1 MFLKLF
7 EWDQMLFKTIKTP
20 INIKFSQNMLKLSAI
35 LSLVCCLTIF
45 GCMESNS
52 NAPKKHTDSYN
63 LNSPDATLILP
74 ASLREVSGL
83 TFVDSTSVA
92 CIQDEKGSLF
102 IFSITENK
110 ITKKYNF
117 HIDGDYEGIAKAG
130 KAIFILRSDGTL
142 FEVSDFET
150 DDFSLKTYLT
160 GIPAKDN
167 EGLCYDSTYNR
178 LLIACK
184 SNIGKGSE
192 NKDKRAIYGFDLAT
206 KTLTPEPVFDISLN
220 DIKEFAAN
228 YTFNPNAKSKK
239 KGKAKQPDIKF
250 RTSGICIHPLTK
262 KLYLLSASD
271 YMLFIFNMNGN
282 IEQIEQLDG
291 KLFNQAEGISFL
303 ENGDML
309 IANEGKKRSPTLL
322 RFNYKKH

>member
-1 MFLKLF
+1 
-7 EWDQMLFKTIKTP
+7 
-20 INIKFSQNMLKLSAI
+20 MLKLSVI
-35 LSLVCCLTIF
+35 VSLVCCLTLF

-52 NAPKKHTDSYN
+52 NTPGEFTDSYN

-83 TFVDSTSVA
+83 TLVDSTSVA

-102 IFSITENK
+102 ILNFTENK
-110 ITKKYNF
+110 VTKKYDF
-117 HIDGDYEGIAKAG
+117 HVAGDYEGIAKVG
-130 KAIFILRSDGTL
+130 KTIFILRSDGTL

-167 EGLCYDSTYNR
+167 EGLCYDSSYNR

-184 SNIGKGSE
+184 SNIGKGSG

-206 KTLTPEPVFDISLN
+206 KTLIPEPVFDISLN
-220 DIKEFAAN
+220 EIKQFAAN
-228 YTFNPNAKSKK
+228 YTFNPTVKSKK

-250 RTSGICIHPLTK
+250 RTSGICIHPVTK

-271 YMLFIFNMNGN
+271 YLLFIFNMNGK
-282 IEQIEQLDG
+282 IEHIEQLDG
-291 KLFNQAEGISFL
+291 QLFNQAEGISFL

-309 IANEGKKRSPTLL
+309 ITNEGQKRSPTLL
-322 RFNYKKH
+322 RFNYKKN